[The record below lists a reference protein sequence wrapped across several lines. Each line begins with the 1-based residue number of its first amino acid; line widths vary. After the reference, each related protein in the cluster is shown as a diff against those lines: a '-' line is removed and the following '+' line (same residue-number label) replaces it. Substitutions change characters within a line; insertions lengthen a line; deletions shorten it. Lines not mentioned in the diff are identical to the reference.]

1 MSYCQ
6 GCGRQIHESATSC
19 PQCGATVRSFVAPQK
34 GTAMADGT
42 LWLPVPA
49 FICSLIPVLSML
61 GGNAQW
67 SEDQSIGALA
77 FAICALVLG
86 GVSLARQ
93 RRAKGLAISALILGF
108 VGLLCALG
116 SLS

>member
-6 GCGRQIHESATSC
+6 GCAHKIHESATSC
-19 PQCGATVRSFVAPQK
+19 PQCGATVRSFNAQK
-34 GTAMADGT
+34 RGAALAEGT

-49 FICSLIPVLSML
+49 FICSLVPVLSML
-61 GGNAQW
+61 DGSTQW

-86 GVSLARQ
+86 GMSVARQ
-93 RRAKGLAISALILGF
+93 QRAKGLALSALILGSI
-108 VGLLCALG
+108 GLLCALG
-116 SLS
+116 SLL